1 MKKNAKRIKEK
12 QIAKKKGQIAKQIK
26 TVLFVFTTRPTP
38 FFLGGTDPLLGLA
51 SCVSEKTKWSPEVVG
66 AGL

>member
-38 FFLGGTDPLLGLA
+38 FFLGVRTLCRDLFHACPNRPNG
-51 SCVSEKTKWSPEVVG
+51 SQKS
-66 AGL
+66 

>member
-38 FFLGGTDPLLGLA
+38 FFGGHGCPKA
-51 SCVSEKTKWSPEVVG
+51 KRHSVG
-66 AGL
+66 TCFILYER

>member
-26 TVLFVFTTRPTP
+26 TVLFVFTTRPTS
-38 FFLGGTDPLLGLA
+38 FFLGGTDPL
-51 SCVSEKTKWSPEVVG
+51 
-66 AGL
+66 